1 MSKHNQT
8 HLNQLCLNV
17 KCVHIAQE
25 EKVIMNVLIVKKHVM
40 EPKPKESYRKD
51 LKTAGSVTGA
61 LHRLM

>member
-40 EPKPKESYRKD
+40 EPKPEESYRK
-51 LKTAGSVTGA
+51 
-61 LHRLM
+61 H